1 MARLKRKRGRR
12 VVVWRVWDGGA
23 IYGWIYLRTLREAR
37 RAARRVPANVRWF
50 WRAGRIQGLVVEREI
65 IDG

>member
-23 IYGWIYLRTLREAR
+23 IYGWGYLRTLRMARETAAKAR
-37 RAARRVPANVRWF
+37 RFGREV
-50 WRAGRIQGLVVEREI
+50 RIQGLVVEREI